1 MSRPERVLLD
11 THVWLWLSL
20 GVPNKISPPVLQVL
34 EETGKA
40 NCLMVSIVSIWELA
54 LLVDRER
61 VVLPLPIHD
70 WVPLALSR
78 PEIRLIGLTRPN
90 TVIDSVRL
98 PGEIHGDPA
107 DRFLIATARSRRA
120 KLATRDEKIIAY
132 GRAGHVKVMEV

>member
-20 GVPNKISPPVLQVL
+20 GVPKKIPPAVLQVL

-40 NCLMVSIVSIWELA
+40 NGLMVSIVSIWELA
-54 LLVDRER
+54 LLVARER

-78 PEIRLIGLTRPN
+78 PDFRLIGLTRPT
-90 TVIDSVRL
+90 TVIDSVHM
-98 PGEIHGDPA
+98 PGEIHVDPA

-120 KLATRDEKIIAY
+120 KLATHDEKIIAY
-132 GRAGHVKVMEV
+132 GRAGHVKVLEV

>member
-20 GVPNKISPPVLQVL
+20 GVPKKISPPVLQVL

-78 PEIRLIGLTRPN
+78 PEIRLIGLTPPN